1 MMNPACT
8 CTGVLVVD
16 DDPELQDLV
25 AMVLEMAQA
34 PGLRAETGL
43 AALREA
49 RAAAAQGRPP
59 CLILLD
65 LMLPDMRGEDVAAGL
80 RDLGAVTV
88 VMSAAADG
96 ETRAAAMGLQF
107 LPKPFEIEDLMEVI
121 QVHCRAPRFRK

>member
-1 MMNPACT
+1 MNQGCA
-8 CTGVLVVD
+8 GVLVVD

-25 AMVLEMAQA
+25 AMVLEMTQS

-43 AALREA
+43 AGLREA

-80 RDLGAVTV
+80 RDLGAVMV

-96 ETRAAAMGLQF
+96 EPRAAEMGLQF
-107 LPKPFEIEDLMEVI
+107 LPKPFEIEDLMAVI
-121 QVHCRAPRFRK
+121 REHCQAPRSAR